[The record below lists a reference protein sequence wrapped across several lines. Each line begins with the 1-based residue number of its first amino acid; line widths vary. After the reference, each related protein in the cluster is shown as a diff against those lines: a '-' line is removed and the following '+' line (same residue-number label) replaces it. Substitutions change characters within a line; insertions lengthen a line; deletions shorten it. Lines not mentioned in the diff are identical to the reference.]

1 MCSVTVRIVD
11 FEVNFERSEVDA
23 ISRKVSASSLA
34 RSRVRAAA
42 VLAKRIS
49 VVELELTIHTVDFE
63 NLGRL
68 GFF

>member
-34 RSRVRAAA
+34 RSRVRAA

-49 VVELELTIHTVDFE
+49 VVELELTSKI
-63 NLGRL
+63 LGVWV
-68 GFF
+68 FF

>member
-1 MCSVTVRIVD
+1 MTVRIVD

-34 RSRVRAAA
+34 RSRVRAA
-42 VLAKRIS
+42 VLAKRNS
-49 VVELELTIHTVDFE
+49 VVELELTSKI
-63 NLGRL
+63 LGVW